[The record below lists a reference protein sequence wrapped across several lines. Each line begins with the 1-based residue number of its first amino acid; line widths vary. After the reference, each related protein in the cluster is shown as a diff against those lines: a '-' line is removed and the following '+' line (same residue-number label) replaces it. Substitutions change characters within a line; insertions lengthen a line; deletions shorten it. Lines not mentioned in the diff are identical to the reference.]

1 MIDITKAKKVFKK
14 YVQKYD
20 IQNGMITLKIV
31 HTYEVVKLSEY
42 IAKKLN
48 LNKED
53 IELAK
58 LIALLH
64 DIGRFEQIRIYNSFE
79 DSKTVDHAEL
89 GLKILFKENLIR
101 QFIKEDK
108 YDNLIYKAIK
118 NHNKYKIEKGLSERE
133 LLHAKI
139 IRDADK
145 TDIYRVALT
154 TDLEEFDKLNEKEM
168 ENDIITPYIFEEIKN
183 NHLISN
189 KDTKNSLDTWLT
201 YPAYIFDYNFL
212 PGLEYISKK
221 RYIEKML
228 DRINYK
234 NANTKVQIEQIKKI
248 CNNYIKYKIY
258 KYKKLINN

>member
-1 MIDITKAKKVFKK
+1 MIDLIKAKKAFKK
-14 YVQKYD
+14 YVKKYD
-20 IQNGMITLKIV
+20 KENEMIKLKII
-31 HTYEVVKLSEY
+31 HTYKVVNLSEY
-42 IAKKLN
+42 IAKSIGLK
-48 LNKED
+48 KED
-53 IELAK
+53 IELAE

-79 DSKTVDHAEL
+79 DSKTIDHADL
-89 GLKILFKENLIR
+89 GIKILYEENLIR
-101 QFIKEDK
+101 EFIQEDK

-118 NHNKYKIEKGLSERE
+118 NHNKYELEKDLSARE

-145 TDIYRVALT
+145 TDIYRVALET
-154 TDLEEFDKLNEKEM
+154 NLQDFGELDEEEM
-168 ENDIITPYIFEEIKN
+168 ENAIITPCIYNEIKN

-189 KDTKNSLDTWLT
+189 KDTKNALDTWLI

-212 PGLEYISKK
+212 PGLKYISKK

-234 NANTKVQIEQIKKI
+234 NVNTKVQIEQIKKI
-248 CNNYIKYKIY
+248 CNNYIKKKCY
-258 KYKKLINN
+258 KY